1 MNDEKE
7 VLIPDDES
15 NDDGGCFLADND
27 DGCFLADIGLALML
41 IDRKLFETLFKLF
54 RRNPNSDECKKKALE
69 YIETAARHRH
79 MDPQEYLD
87 LLSDF
92 FCWLKELMV
101 VIYPKTESDPRRE
114 SGQAPRPH

>member
-1 MNDEKE
+1 MDENMNDEKE

-15 NDDGGCFLADND
+15 EDDGGCFF
-27 DGCFLADIGLALML
+27 GDIGLALML

-54 RRNPNSDECKKKALE
+54 RQGDPNSDECKKKALE

-92 FCWLKELMV
+92 FCWLRELL
-101 VIYPKTESDPRRE
+101 
-114 SGQAPRPH
+114 